1 MDVPTHPAAAPRQN
15 RLLAAFPDAA
25 WKRVEGHLQPVWLTL
40 GQSLSEP
47 GLKLAH
53 TYFPTTAI
61 VSLLNILTDGHATAS
76 AAVGSEGLVGIALF
90 MGGETMP
97 SSAIVAR
104 AGWAYRLKAESLKE
118 EFSQSG
124 DVMHLLLR
132 YTQALITQMAQTAVC
147 NRHHSIE
154 QQLCRWLLLSL
165 DRAASNKL
173 KMTHEL
179 IAHMLGVRRE
189 GVSEAAAKLQ
199 KLGVIHYSRGQITVT
214 DRPQLAALCCECYG
228 VVAREYERLL
238 GTYRPA
244 MHHVVPTPVATKR
257 HTHAAARIG
266 EHRPTPGRSPAYG
279 ARTVLMPPHR
289 EANGHAVVRLAAV
302 CGVEQ
307 KGTDLLAITPSTGV
321 GARAR
326 RRILGCRQSLWE
338 LV

>member
-118 EFSQSG
+118 EFSQNG

-147 NRHHSIE
+147 NRHHSVE

-165 DRAASNKL
+165 DRTALNKL
-173 KMTHEL
+173 NKLNMTHEL

-199 KLGVIHYSRGQITVT
+199 ELGVIHYRRGQITVIN
-214 DRPQLAALCCECYG
+214 RPQLEALCCECYG
-228 VVAREYERLL
+228 VLTREYNRLL
-238 GTYRPA
+238 GTHRPA
-244 MHHVVPTPVATKR
+244 MHQVVRTPAAPIR
-257 HTHAAARIG
+257 HTHAEAQMGVR
-266 EHRPTPGRSPAYG
+266 RPTPGRSLAYG
-279 ARTVLMPPHR
+279 ARTVLTPPR
-289 EANGHAVVRLAAV
+289 LQANGHAVFRRAAV
-302 CGVEQ
+302 CRVEQ
-307 KGTDLLAITPSTGV
+307 KGTELFAIIPSTSV
-321 GARAR
+321 GAGAVA
-326 RRILGCRQSLWE
+326 E
-338 LV
+338 